1 MVSFFVA
8 TLDYPFSELA
18 KNGSISYSVMR
29 ASRTLQNMGL
39 SNEMNVV
46 NGISCVA
53 KAPQTTF
60 KWCAVDRG
68 RGEDRERQVNE
79 GCEV

>member
-1 MVSFFVA
+1 
-8 TLDYPFSELA
+8 
-18 KNGSISYSVMR
+18 MR

>member
-1 MVSFFVA
+1 
-8 TLDYPFSELA
+8 
-18 KNGSISYSVMR
+18 MR
-29 ASRTLQNMGL
+29 ATRTLQNMGL

-79 GCEV
+79 GCEVQGENEGERTNEPRSWCRTSE